1 MNQSPE
7 EEENQYLSD
16 KRIND
21 LIKKERL
28 KAWLVLPFFVPLAAI
43 AGYFE
48 FWWMLIPMGGWLL
61 WRAFKK

>member
-1 MNQSPE
+1 MEKSSE

-21 LIKKERL
+21 LIKKEKL
-28 KAWLVLPFFVPLAAI
+28 KDWLVLPLFVALAAI

>member
-1 MNQSPE
+1 MEKSSE

-21 LIKKERL
+21 LIKKEKL
-28 KAWLVLPFFVPLAAI
+28 KAWLVLPFFVALAAI
-43 AGYFE
+43 VGYFE

>member
-16 KRIND
+16 KRITD

-28 KAWLVLPFFVPLAAI
+28 KAWLVLPFFVLLAAI

-61 WRAFKK
+61 WRTFKK